1 MTLALA
7 PRNSL
12 FGEFRLRGYRGGGG
26 FSDVYEAVSPRGR
39 RVAIKVLRTGPMA
52 LSENRRRLERELRIL
67 ETLEIRRISRLVHAE
82 LDQDPPW
89 IASEY
94 VDGPTLREA
103 VEQRGSF
110 DLKTV
115 VALVG
120 CLARTLSELHAAGIA
135 HRDLTPNNVL
145 LDDLGPVIIDFGSAG
160 YLAGEGRSSVLSV
173 ATPGYASPEVLA
185 QRKAGSAADIY
196 GIARLASFAL
206 SGGDTK
212 QTEFS
217 GLTTEQSA
225 TLLRCLAADPD
236 QRPSATELLRHFS
249 IDEIPAQLRS
259 KYYAPV
265 TLRKLPRRVRPI
277 TTAILVAIGVV
288 AATLGTWSL
297 TAQNKVVSFAEV
309 TASFGGTE
317 SVTPMS
323 INSGWLTSVPSQTTS
338 LTSYRRPVD
347 IGRGESGLALEA
359 YEMRNSTGGVV
370 RISSELLPLSV
381 RDELKQIVPTS
392 GSSVALAKIPNF
404 TALFERETRL
414 VRDALVPAQC
424 RFISMTRGEIVKAGE
439 SAVIRLAATSEDCV
453 DENGQTKRIAIVVS
467 VSLDHN
473 VLVHT
478 TLFGGDAMPAL
489 DQIVKVTQ
497 GRAESPVRE
506 LVDDQLQLLE
516 PEIDQASLRI
526 GSSSRFFRRAFA
538 LPAGRALVISA
549 PQEVTA
555 RLAFQ
560 ALTNA
565 TKDGF
570 TITAGAG
577 SLEPLPAG
585 RSFAINNPS
594 SDNWVIIVE
603 LDERSGASSLDVR
616 ISLGDVTNTSVAV
629 DDFSA
634 GVIPEQTL
642 TPEQFDYLL
651 PRAEGL
657 WKQPSFIKVGDLA
670 LPIPSEW
677 IITLESNSRSA
688 IALNANPTSS
698 YLAFLED
705 DSPRLDI
712 VSERVSELVDRRRV
726 EEWLNQTP
734 YESCKNIS
742 KYVIEDRGTRFEWQ
756 VYVGCVVNEAISNQ
770 AVSRMRPQLAPIIRF
785 GLSVQLDTDG
795 DNKSDFDFGSM
806 RGEYVPQFAGESK
819 FWREFVDSVTSQFDL
834 VRAAQ
839 IAVCKDVFGNIVCSA
854 TP

>member
-26 FSDVYEAVSPRGR
+26 FSDVYEAISPRGR

-52 LSENRRRLERELRIL
+52 LSENRRRLERELNIL
-67 ETLEIRRISRLVHAE
+67 ETLEIQRISRLVHAE

-120 CLARTLSELHAAGIA
+120 CLARTLSELHSAGIA

-160 YLAGEGRSSVLSV
+160 FLAGEGRSSVLSV

-212 QTEFS
+212 QTEFG
-217 GLTTEQSA
+217 GLTTEQSEV
-225 TLLRCLAADPD
+225 LLKCLAVNPD
-236 QRPSATELLRHFS
+236 QRPSAIDLLRHFP
-249 IDEIPAQLRS
+249 IDEITAPLRS
-259 KYYAPV
+259 KYYAPI

-277 TTAILVAIGVV
+277 TAAVLVAIGVV

-297 TAQNKVVSFAEV
+297 TTQNKVVSFSEV
-309 TASFGGTE
+309 TAAFGGSE
-317 SVTPMS
+317 SVKPLA
-323 INSGWLTSVPSQTTS
+323 IQSGWLTSVPSQTTS

-359 YEMRNSTGGVV
+359 YEMKNSTGGVV

-381 RDELKQIVPTS
+381 RDELKQIAPTS
-392 GSSVALAKIPNF
+392 GSSVNLSQIPNLN
-404 TALFERETRL
+404 ALFEQETRL
-414 VRDALVPAQC
+414 VRDAFVPAQC
-424 RFISMTRGEIVKAGE
+424 RFVSMSRGEIVETGE
-439 SAVIRLAATSEDCV
+439 SIAIRLAAASQDCV
-453 DENGQTKRIAIVVS
+453 DENGQTKRVAIVIS

-473 VLVHT
+473 VLVQT

-489 DQIVKVTQ
+489 NQILSATQ

-506 LVDDQLQLLE
+506 LTDDQLQLLE

-538 LPAGRALVISA
+538 LPAGRAFVVSA
-549 PQEVTA
+549 PEEITA

-560 ALTNA
+560 VLTKT
-565 TKDGF
+565 TKDDF
-570 TITAGAG
+570 TVATGAG
-577 SLEPLPAG
+577 SLEPIRA
-585 RSFAINNPS
+585 RQSFAIDNPS
-594 SDNWVIIVE
+594 SDDWVIVVE
-603 LDERSGASSLDVR
+603 LDERSGISSLDVR
-616 ISLGDVTNTSVAV
+616 VSLGDVSNTSGAI

-634 GVIPEQTL
+634 GVTPEETL
-642 TPEQFDYLL
+642 TSEQFDYLL
-651 PRAEGL
+651 PHAKGF

-670 LPIPSEW
+670 LPIPSDW
-677 IITLESNSRSA
+677 IITVESNSRSA

-734 YESCKNIS
+734 YKSCKNIS
-742 KYVIEDRGTRFEWQ
+742 KYVIDDRGTRFEWQ
-756 VYVGCVVNEAISNQ
+756 VFVGCVVNEAISNQ
-770 AVSRMRPQLAPIIRF
+770 AVSRVRPQLAPIIRF

-795 DNKSDFDFGSM
+795 DGKSEFDFGSM
-806 RGEYVPQFAGESK
+806 RGEYVPQFVGESK
-819 FWREFVDSVTSQFDL
+819 FWNEFVDSVTSQFDL
-834 VRAAQ
+834 VRDAQ
-839 IAVCKDVFGNIVCSA
+839 ISVCKDAFGSNVCNT

>member
-52 LSENRRRLERELRIL
+52 LSENRRRLERELNIL
-67 ETLEIRRISRLVHAE
+67 ETLEIQRISRLVHAE
-82 LDQDPPW
+82 LDHDPPW

-115 VALVG
+115 VSLVG
-120 CLARTLSELHAAGIA
+120 CLARTLSELHSAGIA

-160 YLAGEGRSSVLSV
+160 FLAGEGRSSVLSV

-196 GIARLASFAL
+196 GVARLASFAL

-212 QTEFS
+212 QTEFG
-217 GLTTEQSA
+217 GLTTQQAA

-236 QRPSATELLRHFS
+236 LRPSATDLLRHFP
-249 IDEIPAQLRS
+249 IDEITAPLRS
-259 KYYAPV
+259 KHYEPV

-277 TTAILVAIGVV
+277 TTAVLVAIGVV

-297 TAQNKVVSFAEV
+297 TTQNKIVSFSDV
-309 TASFGGTE
+309 TANFGGTE
-317 SVTPMS
+317 SVTLMTV
-323 INSGWLTSVPSQTTS
+323 NSGWLTSIPSQTTS
-338 LTSYRRPVD
+338 STSYRRPVD

-359 YEMRNSTGGVV
+359 YEMKNSMGGIV
-370 RISSELLPLSV
+370 RISSELISV
-381 RDELKQIVPTS
+381 SVHNELKQIVPTI
-392 GSSVALAKIPNF
+392 GSTVTLKQIPGL

-424 RFISMTRGEIVKAGE
+424 RFVSTSRGEIIKSGE
-439 SAVIRLAATSEDCV
+439 SAVIRLAAASADCV
-453 DENGQTKRIAIVVS
+453 DQNDKTVRVAIVIS
-467 VSLDHN
+467 VWLDNN
-473 VLVHT
+473 VLVYT

-489 DQIVKVTQ
+489 NQIVAVTQ
-497 GRAESPVRE
+497 GSKESPVRE
-506 LVDDQLQLLE
+506 VTDEQIQILGTDTDE
-516 PEIDQASLRI
+516 ASLRI
-526 GSSSRFFRRAFA
+526 GTSSRFFRRAFA
-538 LPAGRALVISA
+538 VPAGRAFVISA

-560 ALTNA
+560 VLTNE
-565 TKDGF
+565 TKNGAPIV
-570 TITAGAG
+570 TGAG
-577 SLEPLPAG
+577 SLEPLPAQQ
-585 RSFAINNPS
+585 SFAISNQSPN
-594 SDNWVIIVE
+594 DWVVVVE
-603 LDERSGASSLDVR
+603 VDERSGPSSLDVQV
-616 ISLGDVTNTSVAV
+616 SLGDASNPSVAV

-634 GVIPEQTL
+634 GVAPDATL
-642 TPEQFDYLL
+642 TTEQFHYFL
-651 PRAEGL
+651 PRAKGFS
-657 WKQPSFIKVGDLA
+657 KQPSFMKVGDLA
-670 LPIPSEW
+670 LPIPSPW
-677 IITLESNSRSA
+677 IFTVESNSRSA

-734 YESCKNIS
+734 YQSCKNIS
-742 KYVIEDRGTRFEWQ
+742 KYVIEDRGVRFEWQ
-756 VYVGCVVNEAISNQ
+756 IYSGCLVNEAISNR
-770 AVSRMRPQLAPIIRF
+770 AASRLRPQLAPIIRF
-785 GLSVQLDTDG
+785 GLSVQVDTDG
-795 DNKSDFDFGSM
+795 DGKSDFDFGSM
-806 RGEYVPQFAGESK
+806 RGEYVPQLAGDSRY
-819 FWREFVDSVTSQFDL
+819 WREFVDSVTSQFDL

-839 IAVCKDVFGNIVCSA
+839 VSVCKDTFENNPCSA

>member
-12 FGEFRLRGYRGGGG
+12 FGDFRLRGYRGGGG

-39 RVAIKVLRTGPMA
+39 RVAIKVLRTGPME

-67 ETLEIRRISRLVHAE
+67 ETLEIQRISRLVHAE

-103 VEQRGSF
+103 VQQFGPF
-110 DLKTV
+110 DLTTV

-160 YLAGEGRSSVLSV
+160 DLVGEGRSSVLSV
-173 ATPGYASPEVLA
+173 ATPGYASPEVLG

-206 SGGDTK
+206 SGGDVK
-212 QTEFS
+212 QSDFG
-217 GLTTEQSA
+217 GLTTEQS
-225 TLLRCLAADPD
+225 TILLRCLTTDPD
-236 QRPSATELLRHFS
+236 QRPSATDLLRHFP
-249 IDEIPAQLRS
+249 ITEIPAQLRS
-259 KYYAPV
+259 KHYAPII
-265 TLRKLPRRVRPI
+265 LRKLPRRVRPI
-277 TTAILVAIGVV
+277 TTAALVVIGVV
-288 AATLGTWSL
+288 AAALGTWSL
-297 TAQNKVVSFAEV
+297 TSQNKVVSFAEV
-309 TASFGGTE
+309 AASFGGSE
-317 SVTPMS
+317 SITPMTV
-323 INSGWLTSVPSQTTS
+323 NSGWLTSVPSQSTS
-338 LTSYRRPVD
+338 STSYRRPVD
-347 IGRGESGLALEA
+347 IGRGDSGLALEA
-359 YEMRNSTGGVV
+359 YEMKSSTGGVV
-370 RISSELLPLSV
+370 RVSSELLPLSV
-381 RDELKQIVPTS
+381 RNELKQIAPTS
-392 GSSVALAKIPNF
+392 GSAVALAQIPSL

-424 RFISMTRGEIVKAGE
+424 RFVSTTRGEIAE
-439 SAVIRLAATSEDCV
+439 INDSAVIRLAAASADCV
-453 DENGQTKRIAIVVS
+453 DQNGQIKRVAIVIS
-467 VSLDHN
+467 AWLEHN

-489 DQIVKVTQ
+489 DQVVAATR
-497 GRAESPVRE
+497 GRARSPVRE
-506 LVDDQLQLLE
+506 LMDDQLRLLE
-516 PEIDQASLRI
+516 AEIDEASLRI
-526 GSSSRFFRRAFA
+526 GSSSRFFRRAFT
-538 LPAGRALVISA
+538 LPAGQAFVVSA

-560 ALTNA
+560 VLTNT

-570 TITAGAG
+570 TVATGAG
-577 SLEPLPAG
+577 SLEPLPAQ
-585 RSFAINNPS
+585 RSFAIDNPS
-594 SDNWVIIVE
+594 SDDWIIVVE
-603 LDERSGASSLDVR
+603 LDERSGKSSLDVEV
-616 ISLGDVTNTSVAV
+616 SLGKVGNASVVV
-629 DDFSA
+629 DNFSA
-634 GVIPEQTL
+634 GV
-642 TPEQFDYLL
+642 TPEQILSSEQSVHVL
-651 PRAEGL
+651 PRAEGA
-657 WKQPSFIKVGDLA
+657 WKPPSFVKVGDLA
-670 LPIPSEW
+670 LPIPSDW
-677 IITLESNSRSA
+677 IMSVESNSRSA

-734 YESCKNIS
+734 YQRCTNIS
-742 KYVIEDRGTRFEWQ
+742 EYVIEDRGTRFEWQ
-756 VYVGCVVNEAISNQ
+756 VYVGCVVNEAIGNQ
-770 AVSRMRPQLAPIIRF
+770 AVSRLRPQLAPIIRF

-795 DNKSDFDFGSM
+795 DKKSDFDFGSM
-806 RGEYVPQFAGESK
+806 RGEYVPQFIDESK
-819 FWREFVDSVTSQFDL
+819 FWKEFVDSVVSQFNL
-834 VRAAQ
+834 VRTAQ
-839 IAVCKDVFGNIVCSA
+839 INVCKDTFGNSVCST

>member
-52 LSENRRRLERELRIL
+52 LSENRRRLERELNIL
-67 ETLEIRRISRLVHAE
+67 ETLEIQRISRLVHAE

-120 CLARTLSELHAAGIA
+120 CLARTLSELHSAGIA

-160 YLAGEGRSSVLSV
+160 FLAGEGRSSVLSV

-212 QTEFS
+212 QTEFG

-236 QRPSATELLRHFS
+236 QRPSAIDLLRHFP
-249 IDEIPAQLRS
+249 IDEITAPLRS

-277 TTAILVAIGVV
+277 TAAVLVAIGVV

-297 TAQNKVVSFAEV
+297 TTQIKVVSFSEV
-309 TASFGGTE
+309 TAAFGGSE
-317 SVTPMS
+317 SVKPLA
-323 INSGWLTSVPSQTTS
+323 IQSGWLTSVPSQTTS

-359 YEMRNSTGGVV
+359 YEMKNSTGGVV

-381 RDELKQIVPTS
+381 RDELKQIAPTS
-392 GSSVALAKIPNF
+392 GSSVNLAQIPNL
-404 TALFERETRL
+404 TALFEQETRL
-414 VRDALVPAQC
+414 VRDAFVPAQC
-424 RFISMTRGEIVKAGE
+424 RFVSMSRGEIVKTGE
-439 SAVIRLAATSEDCV
+439 SAAIRLAAASQDCV
-453 DENGQTKRIAIVVS
+453 DENGQTKRVAIVIS

-473 VLVHT
+473 VLVQT

-489 DQIVKVTQ
+489 NQILSATQ
-497 GRAESPVRE
+497 WRAESPVRE
-506 LVDDQLQLLE
+506 LTDDQLHLLE

-538 LPAGRALVISA
+538 LPAGQAFVVSA
-549 PQEVTA
+549 PEEISA

-560 ALTNA
+560 VLTKTTKNDFTVA
-565 TKDGF
+565 T
-570 TITAGAG
+570 GAG
-577 SLEPLPAG
+577 SLEPIRAKQ
-585 RSFAINNPS
+585 SFAIDNPS
-594 SDNWVIIVE
+594 SDDWVIVVE
-603 LDERSGASSLDVR
+603 LDERSGISSLDVR
-616 ISLGDVTNTSVAV
+616 VSLGDVSNTSVAV

-634 GVIPEQTL
+634 GVTPEQT
-642 TPEQFDYLL
+642 PAPDQFSYLL
-651 PRAEGL
+651 PRAKGVS
-657 WKQPSFIKVGDLA
+657 KQPSFIKVGDLA
-670 LPIPSEW
+670 LPIPSDW
-677 IITLESNSRSA
+677 IITVESNSRSA

-734 YESCKNIS
+734 YKSCKNIS
-742 KYVIEDRGTRFEWQ
+742 KYVIDDRGTRFEWQ
-756 VYVGCVVNEAISNQ
+756 VFVGCEVNEAISNQ
-770 AVSRMRPQLAPIIRF
+770 AVPRVRPQLAPIIRF

-795 DNKSDFDFGSM
+795 DGKSDFDFGSM
-806 RGEYVPQFAGESK
+806 RGEYVPQFVGESK
-819 FWREFVDSVTSQFDL
+819 YWQEFVDSVTSQFDL
-834 VRAAQ
+834 VRDAQ
-839 IAVCKDVFGNIVCSA
+839 VSVCKDTFGSNVCSA